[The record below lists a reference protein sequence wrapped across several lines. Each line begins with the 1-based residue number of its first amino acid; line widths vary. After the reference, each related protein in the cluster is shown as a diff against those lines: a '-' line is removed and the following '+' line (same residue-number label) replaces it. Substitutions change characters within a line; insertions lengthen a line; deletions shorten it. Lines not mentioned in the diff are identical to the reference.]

1 LEEFDTL
8 LLEFEEGF
16 FNALPAEMTEE
27 EKQARKA
34 DLLPMFIEQSTLA
47 SDTDKLDALGS
58 SVKMMT
64 LHSSKGLEFPV
75 VFMVGM
81 EEGLFPSIKQWEEV
95 PEEDIEEERRLCY
108 VGMTRAREQL
118 YMMNVVIRRIWGR
131 ESYQEASRFF
141 QELPVALIEMK
152 DYTMS
157 SAGRSRSYDADVPMY
172 RSDSPRKFGSGNYGS
187 LDRGG
192 DAAPSRMG
200 SVSVIPRSSH
210 SGAGGNLVGQG
221 LDHPEY
227 GMGKIVAVE
236 GSGDEQK
243 VTVEFRGGDK
253 RKFLVRYLREYLS

>member
-1 LEEFDTL
+1 F
-8 LLEFEEGF
+8 FEGLPEGT
-16 FNALPAEMTEE
+16 TEE

-118 YMMNVVIRRIWGR
+118 YMMNVVIRRFWGNVN
-131 ESYQEASRFF
+131 YQEPSRFF
-141 QELPVALIEMK
+141 LELPHTLIELK
-152 DYTMS
+152 DY
-157 SAGRSRSYDADVPMY
+157 SRSSGPSAPSF
-172 RSDSPRKFGSGNYGS
+172 RLGSSRKFGGGNFGS
-187 LDRGG
+187 LDRGDDDG
-192 DAAPSRMG
+192 ASPRMG
-200 SVSVIPRSSH
+200 SVSVIPSVSRH
-210 SGAGGNLVGQG
+210 APGANLVGQG

-227 GMGKIVAVE
+227 GRGKIVSID
-236 GSGDEQK
+236 GSGDDQK
-243 VTVEFRGGDK
+243 VWIEFTSGERK
-253 RKFLVRYLREYLS
+253 RFVLKYL